1 VKCLSH
7 FFMQDLEPPL
17 ILYSSLFN
25 TSYGNTGK
33 QNSNKQEYD
42 KRKRKKNNDSSTL
55 HVNYVTFHCGY
66 LSIWHNKSA
75 WFLYFI
81 FQHGS

>member
-1 VKCLSH
+1 
-7 FFMQDLEPPL
+7 MQDLEPPL

-55 HVNYVTFHCGY
+55 HV
-66 LSIWHNKSA
+66 
-75 WFLYFI
+75 
-81 FQHGS
+81 